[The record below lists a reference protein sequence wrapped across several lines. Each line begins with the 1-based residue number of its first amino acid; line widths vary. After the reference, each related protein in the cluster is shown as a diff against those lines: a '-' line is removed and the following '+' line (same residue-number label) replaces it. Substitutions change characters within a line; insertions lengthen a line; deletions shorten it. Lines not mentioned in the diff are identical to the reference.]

1 MIRVYLAIGLLV
13 AFSVLGW
20 YAKHQ
25 TERAATAEQAAQIAA
40 ETADAWR
47 IALEQQT
54 AQVQATDKL
63 LAQSRRQQDALR
75 IATDMRVRGYEDALR
90 NDVGA
95 ADWDAVPVPAA
106 VALRMCEYR
115 SPTANPGPLP
125 KTAGDP
131 TGTYPDPPCRPTNG
145 HLWRWAERMT
155 EVIERGNQ
163 DKAALKL
170 LGGS

>member
-40 ETADAWR
+40 ETANAWQL
-47 IALEQQT
+47 ALEQQT

-63 LAQSRRQQDALR
+63 LIQSRRQQDALR

-90 NDVGA
+90 DDVGA
-95 ADWDAVPVPAA
+95 ADWDAVPVPTA
-106 VALRMCEYR
+106 VAKRMCEYR
-115 SPTANPGPLP
+115 HQANPGAMP

-131 TGTYPDPPCRPTNG
+131 ARADPDPACRPSNG
-145 HLWRWAERMT
+145 SLWRWAERLI
-155 EVIERGNQ
+155 EAIERGNQ
-163 DKAALKL
+163 DKAALRVWAE
-170 LGGS
+170 S